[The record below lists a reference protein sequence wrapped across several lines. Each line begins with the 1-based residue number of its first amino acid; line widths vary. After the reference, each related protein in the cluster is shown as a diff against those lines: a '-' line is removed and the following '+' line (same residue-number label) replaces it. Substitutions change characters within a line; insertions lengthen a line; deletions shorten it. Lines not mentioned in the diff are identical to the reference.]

1 MFMNES
7 SEILLSIDLE
17 DVRDLVPDGSR
28 LRERVPAM
36 VDRLLAYLHEARA
49 RVTFFTTGP
58 VCVRYKSLM
67 CEIISAGHEVASHSF
82 AHKPLDEYFPQEF
95 DDDLQKSI
103 DALRTAGANV
113 VEGFRAPVVSMTER
127 TAWVYRLL
135 ARRGIVYSSSV
146 LPATNPL
153 YGWADF
159 GNKARSIEGVL
170 EIPVSVGRILGR
182 DVPFASGVYFRVL
195 PGFLIRRELVR
206 ASRSGQPIT
215 SYLHPYDF
223 DPEQESFTI
232 PRLGRNPVYHFLM
245 HYGRATAFDK
255 LQMLLSL
262 GLRVSTYG
270 QFWRQVTANG
280 GTKG

>member
-1 MFMNES
+1 MNES

-146 LPATNPL
+146 LPDEPIVRLGGFWQQGQVHRGGSGDPCLGGTNSGARCAVCQRSLLSGSARLFNSAGTGSCEPFRPTHHQLSSSVRFRPRAGEL
-153 YGWADF
+153 YDT
-159 GNKARSIEGVL
+159 S
-170 EIPVSVGRILGR
+170 
-182 DVPFASGVYFRVL
+182 
-195 PGFLIRRELVR
+195 
-206 ASRSGQPIT
+206 SGQK
-215 SYLHPYDF
+215 S
-223 DPEQESFTI
+223 
-232 PRLGRNPVYHFLM
+232 
-245 HYGRATAFDK
+245 
-255 LQMLLSL
+255 
-262 GLRVSTYG
+262 RVSFPDALRSCDG
-270 QFWRQVTANG
+270 IR
-280 GTKG
+280 